1 MIERVPRA
9 GDLLVASVLLADGIF
24 NRTVVLIL
32 DSDTEGA
39 LGVILNEVSQT
50 PLASVLPDWVSTV
63 SKPQLLFHG
72 GPVSP
77 NGAICLA
84 SVATDGEEPPGWRP
98 LFGPAD
104 SEGRDPT
111 RVGLLHLDTPIEIVA
126 GAYRDLRIFA
136 GYAGWAPGQL
146 QAEIAEGMWHVLSAD
161 YSDVFGNEPLDLW
174 RTVLRRQRSEIALFS
189 TWLEDPD
196 LN

>member
-1 MIERVPRA
+1 MAEREPVA
-9 GDLLVASVLLADGIF
+9 GDVLVASILLADGIF
-24 NRTVVLIL
+24 NRTVVLVL
-32 DSDTEGA
+32 DCDEDGA
-39 LGVILNEVSQT
+39 LAVILNEISQT
-50 PLASVLPDWVSTV
+50 RLDAVLPDWVSAV

-84 SVATDGEEPPGWRP
+84 SVAYAGEEPPGWRP
-98 LFGPAD
+98 LFASAESG
-104 SEGRDPT
+104 GRGHL

-136 GYAGWAPGQL
+136 GYSGWAAGQL
-146 QAEIAEGMWHVLSAD
+146 QAEIAEGMWHMFPAD
-161 YSDVFGNEPLDLW
+161 YADIFGAEPLDLW
-174 RTVLRRQRSEIALFS
+174 RRVLRRQQSTVALFS
-189 TWLEDPD
+189 TWVEDPD